1 LTFRDVPGGHLDVQ
15 PIKDRVSIFEP
26 GSDHAARPAAAF
38 RPPRW
43 GADSGADRRPRTTW
57 SPTMGMPL
65 WLILIVVGIVLALV
79 GFGGAG
85 NLLIWLGVIILV
97 IGVVM
102 TLLNR
107 SGTRV

>member
-1 LTFRDVPGGHLDVQ
+1 MQ
-15 PIKDRVSIFEP
+15 PIKARVSIFRPGERSP
-26 GSDHAARPAAAF
+26 GSRRSDRIAAAGDLI
-38 RPPRW
+38 P
-43 GADSGADRRPRTTW
+43 GADHGTPERLESQN
-57 SPTMGMPL
+57 MGMPL

-97 IGVVM
+97 VGVVL